1 MEFLG
6 VGPWELFIVI
16 VIALVVVGPERLP
29 VLARQAGKFL
39 VTARDWV
46 QKSPDAAMI
55 LRARAEIE
63 QELSNLRSSLAEVQG
78 VRDEVMEATKQ
89 LNTVITQDVIA
100 PARES
105 LESITQP
112 GTVARAT
119 KPNGLPT
126 YGAEPA
132 PLIAAPT
139 APDAPALI
147 ATDGST
153 LIEALPADEHAT
165 IAPPRAQV
173 TVTHAP
179 ADAPPQELAL
189 VLVRLDALAA
199 ELHLLQV
206 DLRLRGLIDPPAA
219 VVEPTATI
227 ALVDI
232 PLFDQELTDMRSHK
246 DSLLAEPD
254 GAPQSP
260 IGEETDDVEQPV
272 YSRD

>member
-63 QELSNLRSSLAEVQG
+63 QELANLRSSLAEVQG

-105 LESITQP
+105 LESITQT

-119 KPNGLPT
+119 KPNGLPA

-132 PLIAAPT
+132 SPIAAP
-139 APDAPALI
+139 AALDAPALI

-153 LIEALPADEHAT
+153 LIEVLPADAHVT
-165 IAPPRAQV
+165 IAPPRAV

-219 VVEPTATI
+219 AVEPAAMI

-232 PLFDQELTDMRSHK
+232 PLRDQELTDMHRHE

-254 GAPQSP
+254 GTPQSP